1 MPKASKIAKNSKR
14 AILGDR
20 YAERRALLSAVIRDP
35 AASLDEKAAAYSKIY
50 KMPRDGARSR
60 HRNRCQLTGRPRAY
74 MREFGVSS
82 ITFRE
87 LAVKGMLPGVK
98 KSSW

>member
-20 YAERRALLSAVIRDP
+20 YAERRALLTAVIRDP
-35 AASLDEKAAAYSKIY
+35 AASLDEKAAAYAKIY

-74 MREFGVSS
+74 MRECGVSR